1 LNTNLIIRLLNISK
15 WVDFLAFLLLVIA
28 LLFSV
33 NALLMGSPNVLDAQ
47 TINLYAFVLKPMA

>member
-1 LNTNLIIRLLNISK
+1 LNISK